1 MGALLARGFRRRW
14 ASSSACGCCRRGGA
28 EATGFVAGVVA
39 CGSIAGLGG
48 WGFLRLDLLLRSR
61 RQFCSFLAALAG
73 VGVSGNVV
81 SFSFF
86 RFVLFFNMCCSLFVV
101 LSFIVLDF
109 GSFLYS

>member
-61 RQFCSFLAALAG
+61 RQFCSSSSSPPSPTLGFLGMLLG
-73 VGVSGNVV
+73 FLSLDL
-81 SFSFF
+81 SFF
-86 RFVLFFNMCCSLFVV
+86 FNICCSLFVV

-109 GSFLYS
+109 G